1 MKTLMKLDQSSL
13 LRIAVAGAFA
23 GAMAIA
29 ATAVSAGE
37 CPADKKVADGMGQKP
52 GPTAP
57 KDVTDKVIASSDLSK
72 DPIQLNGR
80 LFRGRQLEVAPGGI
94 VPWHDHSNRPA
105 MIYMVSGE
113 MTEYAS
119 TCAVPIV
126 HKAGEIT
133 PEKAPTMHWWK
144 NNGKTKAVLISVDL
158 FPVEMKMDQHM
169 M

>member
-1 MKTLMKLDQSSL
+1 MNMKLQQSEM
-13 LRIAVAGAFA
+13 LRIAVACAFA
-23 GAMAIA
+23 GAMTIA

-37 CPADKKVADGMGQKP
+37 CPADKRTPDGTGQKQ
-52 GPTAP
+52 GAAMP

-72 DPIQLNGR
+72 DPIQLKGR
-80 LFRGRQLEVAPGGI
+80 LFRARQLDIAPSGI
-94 VPWHDHSNRPA
+94 VPWHDHGNRPA
-105 MIYMVSGE
+105 MIYMVAGE

-158 FPVEMKMDQHM
+158 FPTEMKMDDHM